1 MCAQQ
6 RPLIVPWL
14 VEQLDAQ
21 QYPGVAWLNP
31 ERTRFRVPWKHGS
44 RQSIS
49 TEDFQLFEGWAIA
62 SGRFNP
68 KTDKRTPSEWKR
80 NFRAALNR
88 KSEIQMVE
96 DNSTDSDDPHK
107 VFEIQPP
114 TGCDRGVAHSV
125 SSVAPSTL
133 DGSMGAHGDSSSS
146 SQDDTLESVLNSL
159 DISGLKEG
167 PGTENPLSYGGLP
180 YNLDPAPPEAPVS
193 PLQEIMETNKLETD
207 FEVRAYYRGQL
218 VFSRVFNN
226 VKGLCFVPT
235 GFCGNYPELADV
247 VLPAPNTI
255 HDQLQVSLTERI
267 LQGLVPGVVL
277 RTEGASL
284 LGTRRGPSHVYW
296 NHSEFPAVVTPR
308 GELPKEQ
315 FSCLYNLQHFVQ
327 ELIGY
332 MEKQNGSPNYSLWLC
347 FGEEWPDAHRS
358 WKKKLIMV
366 QVIVKTFEMLYQLS
380 QAGGASSLG
389 EVERDLRIS
398 DTLQGLEFLAQL
410 REWEEKMEVEFHS

>member
-114 TGCDRGVAHSV
+114 T
-125 SSVAPSTL
+125 
-133 DGSMGAHGDSSSS
+133 
-146 SQDDTLESVLNSL
+146 
-159 DISGLKEG
+159 G